1 MYLIQIFGLDLIM
14 IRFYIINPHAE
25 MCVGFL
31 ASAASTLA
39 QRVSEQTNSI
49 TRIYAGY
56 NINPLS
62 VDPAKNG

>member
-1 MYLIQIFGLDLIM
+1 MYLIQIFGLDLIT
-14 IRFYIINPHAE
+14 IRFYIINP
-25 MCVGFL
+25 MQKCVGFL

-39 QRVSEQTNSI
+39 QRVSEHTNSI